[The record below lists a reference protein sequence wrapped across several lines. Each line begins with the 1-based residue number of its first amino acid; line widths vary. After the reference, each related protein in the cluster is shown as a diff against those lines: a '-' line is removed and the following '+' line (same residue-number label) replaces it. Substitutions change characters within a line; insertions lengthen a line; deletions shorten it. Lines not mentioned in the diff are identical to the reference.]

1 MKFTVEWV
9 KAALIRAVRTAAQV
23 ALTMLTVGMAVNE
36 VEWMKLLSVSAV
48 AAVYSILTS
57 IVTDLPEV
65 GSDGTIVL
73 DSDGEITTLDI
84 PLNTEEL
91 AKKGSVRLSVTNDK

>member
-73 DSDGEITTLDI
+73 DSAGDI
-84 PLNTEEL
+84 SELNINLNTEDL
-91 AKKGSVRLSVTNDK
+91 MKKDTVRLEVNSNE

>member
-1 MKFTVEWV
+1 MKFTLEWL
-9 KAALIRAVRTAAQV
+9 KAALIRALRTAAQV
-23 ALTMLTVGMAVNE
+23 ALTMLTVGMAINE
-36 VEWMKLLSVSAV
+36 VEWMKLLSVSVV

-65 GSDGTIVL
+65 GSDGTIL
-73 DSDGEITTLDI
+73 FDSDGEITALDI

-91 AKKGSVRLSVTNDK
+91 AKKNSVRLSVTNDK

>member
-1 MKFTVEWV
+1 MKFTLEWL
-9 KAALIRAVRTAAQV
+9 KAALIRALRTAAQV

-36 VEWMKLLSVSAV
+36 VEWMKLLSVSVV

-73 DSDGEITTLDI
+73 DSAGDI
-84 PLNTEEL
+84 SELNIGLNTEDL
-91 AKKGSVRLSVTNDK
+91 MKKNTVRLEVNSNE